1 LTTQELAIV
10 ETNITRWAL
19 YDQGRG
25 RWRGRRR
32 EGIVVGRSVDIDVA
46 KRKEGT
52 HVVWNDIKNATTRQE
67 LADKETCGSS
77 NEHDDAPKSGQDPFG
92 D

>member
-10 ETNITRWAL
+10 ETDITRWAL

-25 RWRGRRR
+25 GRRGRRR

-52 HVVWNDIKNATTRQE
+52 HVVWNDIENATTRQE
-67 LADKETCGSS
+67 LDKEMCGSS
-77 NEHDDAPKSGQDPFG
+77 NEHDDALKSGQDPFG
-92 D
+92 N

>member
-1 LTTQELAIV
+1 M
-10 ETNITRWAL
+10 
-19 YDQGRG
+19 
-25 RWRGRRR
+25 
-32 EGIVVGRSVDIDVA
+32 VGRSVDIDVA

-77 NEHDDAPKSGQDPFG
+77 NEHDVG
-92 D
+92 